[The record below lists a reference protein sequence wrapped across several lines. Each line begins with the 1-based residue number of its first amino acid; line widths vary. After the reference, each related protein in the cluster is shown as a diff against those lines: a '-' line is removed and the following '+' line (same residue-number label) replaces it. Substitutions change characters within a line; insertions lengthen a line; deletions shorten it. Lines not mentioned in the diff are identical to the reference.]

1 MTGACWGIDL
11 GGTKIE
17 GVVLPAPNSTE
28 PLCRMRV
35 PTQRD
40 RGYEHVR
47 SRITGLVDRMSEAV
61 GERPQAIGFGTP
73 GVLDPVTHTLKNSNT
88 TCLVGQPLRRDLA
101 ADLGCRVELAN
112 DANCFAL
119 AEARL
124 GAGRGAETVFGIILG
139 TGVGGGIVVQRRV
152 LSGAQGIA
160 GEWGHIVLDA
170 EGAPC
175 YCGRRGCVETLIS
188 GPFLEAYYEQ
198 QSGRA
203 LPLAQIA
210 ERVDQDPAAR
220 ATIDRLVSW
229 FGRAVATVVNI
240 LDPHVI
246 VLGGGVS
253 NVDELYTHGV
263 EAMAPWVFN
272 DTVHTRVV
280 RNELG
285 DSAGVFGA
293 AMLVA

>member
-1 MTGACWGIDL
+1 MMCWGIDL

-17 GVVLPAPNSTE
+17 GVVLPATDSTE

-35 PTQRD
+35 PTERE
-40 RGYEHVR
+40 RGYQHVR
-47 SRITGLVDRMSEAV
+47 GNITNLVDRMAEAV
-61 GERPQAIGFGTP
+61 GQRPQAIGIGTP
-73 GVLDPVTHTLKNSNT
+73 GVLDPATNTLKNSNT
-88 TCLVGQPLRRDLA
+88 TCLVGQPLQQDLT
-101 ADLGCRVELAN
+101 ADLQCPVELAN

-139 TGVGGGIVVQRRV
+139 TGVGGGVVIGGRA
-152 LSGAQGIA
+152 LYGGQGIA
-160 GEWGHIVLDA
+160 GEWGHIVLDP

-175 YCGRRGCVETLIS
+175 YCGRRGCMETLVS
-188 GPFLEAYYEQ
+188 GPFLEAFYEQ
-198 QSGRA
+198 QTGTA
-203 LPLAQIA
+203 MPLAEIVA
-210 ERVDQDPAAR
+210 RVEQDPAAR
-220 ATIDRLVSW
+220 ATIDRLITW
-229 FGRAVATVVNI
+229 FGRGVATVINI
-240 LDPHVI
+240 LDPHVV

-253 NVDELYTHGV
+253 NINELYTRGV
-263 EAMAPWVFN
+263 DAMGPWVFN
-272 DTVHTRVV
+272 DQVHTRVV